1 MVQTAPTAT
10 AHTLADATPATETFA
25 ELVAKQSQFF
35 HSGKTLPRPF
45 RMERLRALHAAI
57 AKREHDLLDALRAD
71 LGRAHAESYF
81 AEVGFVLSE
90 ISHALRHLG
99 AWMRK
104 RTSWSPLVVGPSRS
118 YVTAQPL
125 GRNLIIS
132 PWNYPVHLA
141 FAPLT
146 GAIAAGNVAVLKPSE
161 LTPAASGLVAEIVT
175 NTFDEAHVAVFEGD
189 QTVAQRLLAL
199 PWDHIFFT
207 GSTRVGRIVA
217 HAAAEHLARC
227 TLELGGK
234 SPVIVTESA
243 DLDVAAKRIVWG
255 KFVNAGQTCVAP
267 DYLLVHESVHESLM
281 QRMTLAVREFY
292 GANPRQSRDFAR
304 IVNEHHFDRLCALIE
319 DDKVVIGGETDR
331 RDRYV
336 APTIMDEV
344 CMDDAVMADEIFGP
358 LLPVLPVSSLDHA
371 IERVGERPNPLALY
385 LFSTDP
391 EEERSVVDRVS
402 FGGGCINNT
411 LAHLGDPKLPFG
423 GIGASGIGA
432 YHGEHSFV
440 TFSHMKGILKTGNFL
455 DPSVKYPPYNET
467 KFGIFRKMLR

>member
-1 MVQTAPTAT
+1 MAHHAPTLSHRPT
-10 AHTLADATPATETFA
+10 ESTLGDADLAA
-25 ELVAKQSQFF
+25 LVAKQSQFF
-35 HSGKTLPRPF
+35 RSGKTLPRSF
-45 RMERLRALHAAI
+45 RTERLRALHAAV
-57 AKREHDLLDALRAD
+57 AKHEHELLDALRAD

-90 ISHALRHLG
+90 ITYALRHLG
-99 AWMRK
+99 SWMRR

-125 GRNLIIS
+125 GLNLIIA
-132 PWNYPVHLA
+132 PWNYPVHLSL
-141 FAPLT
+141 APLT
-146 GAIAAGNVAVLKPSE
+146 GAIAAGNVAVVKPSE
-161 LTPAASGLVAEIVT
+161 LTPAASGLIARIVT
-175 NTFDEAHVAVFEGD
+175 ETFDEAHVAVVEGD
-189 QTVAQRLLAL
+189 VSVSQRLLSL
-199 PWDHIFFT
+199 RWDHIFFT
-207 GSTRVGRIVA
+207 GSTRVGKIVA

-243 DLDVAAKRIVWG
+243 DLDVAAKRIIWG

-267 DYLLVHESVHESLM
+267 DYMLVHESVHDALL
-281 QRMTLAVREFY
+281 QRMTMTVREFY

-304 IVNEHHFDRLCALIE
+304 IVNEHHFDRLSSLIE
-319 DDKVVIGGETDR
+319 DDKVVVGGETDR
-331 RDRYV
+331 RDRYI
-336 APTIMDEV
+336 APTLMDDV
-344 CMDDAVMADEIFGP
+344 NMDDAVMAEEIFGP
-358 LLPVLPVSSLDHA
+358 ILPIMPVSSLEQA
-371 IERVGERPNPLALY
+371 IERVAERPNPLALY

-391 EEERSVVDRVS
+391 EEENAIVDRVS

-467 KFGIFRKMLR
+467 KLGIFRKMLR